1 MYVSIKCILKQF
13 PGCNL
18 AFLSHVSQ
26 KNVHM
31 KEYRVGI
38 DKGAPEIKTD
48 VESRSTWKCKGLSVN
63 KPPQCISQ
71 IYAQLYI

>member
-1 MYVSIKCILKQF
+1 
-13 PGCNL
+13 
-18 AFLSHVSQ
+18 
-26 KNVHM
+26 M